1 MGFEQLDEFDFID
14 VKVNTQMNK
23 KWKIIMYKK

>member
-1 MGFEQLDEFDFID
+1 MEFEQLDEFDFID